1 MKGAA
6 VKMSTLIALAFN
18 DPYHAEELRL
28 ELLKKHGSDLGD
40 LEEAVVLVHD
50 WKNKIRLHHAT
61 HLTLPAAL
69 SGGFLGT
76 LVGLMVF
83 NPILALIGGV
93 TGTGLGAAIGAVK
106 EAGIKEDFMK
116 ELGHDLKPGSSALF
130 ILARKAAPEK
140 IVEVL
145 KDSGGKVLQTSLSH
159 DDETKLQAAL
169 SKVHSDR

>member
-1 MKGAA
+1 
-6 VKMSTLIALAFN
+6 MSTLIALAFN
-18 DPYHAEELRL
+18 DPYRAEEVRL
-28 ELLKKHGSDLGD
+28 ELLRKHGSDLGD

-61 HLTLPAAL
+61 HLTFPAAL

-106 EAGIKEDFMK
+106 EVGIEEDFME
-116 ELGHDLKPGSSALF
+116 ELGRGLKPGSSALF
-130 ILARKAAPEK
+130 ILARRTAPDK
-140 IVEVL
+140 IVDAL

-159 DDETKLQAAL
+159 DDETKLKAAL
-169 SKVHSDR
+169 NEVQSSGAASNRP